1 MTRRYLCESL
11 RDLRVHCG
19 PHAAV
24 WLPARPHSAA
34 GTQDEAG
41 APLGS
46 SDVGDGT
53 VTIDRH
59 EQDALIAAHLPLVG
73 YHVSEM
79 IRRVP
84 AHVQREDLAA
94 AGSLALV
101 QAARAFNPDLGVPF
115 ARYAALRVRGAMVD
129 ELRSMDWAPRATR
142 HRARQLNEVRDRLTA
157 ALSRTPTREELAE
170 ALGADVGVVDA
181 AQGDVERRVLS
192 LDAESAVSAENV
204 ASSELSPEER
214 LLVDERLRYL
224 GAAITELPD
233 RLRTVIEGVYL
244 HDRPVSELADELG
257 VTQSRI
263 SQLRSQAL
271 QLLKDG
277 MNAALEPGLAPAV
290 GASPGVAERRRQAY
304 YASVAARGASV
315 ITRARAAATASVLG
329 AELDAV

>member
-1 MTRRYLCESL
+1 MRPYGCPQDRKRGSL
-11 RDLRVHCG
+11 QTG
-19 PHAAV
+19 GGNT
-24 WLPARPHSAA
+24 PAHRM
-34 GTQDEAG
+34 
-41 APLGS
+41 
-46 SDVGDGT
+46 GDGI

-59 EQDALIAAHLPLVG
+59 EQDALIAANLPLVG

-142 HRARQLNEVRDRLTA
+142 HRARKLNEVRDSLTA

-170 ALGADVGVVDA
+170 ALGSDVATVEA
-181 AQGDVERRVLS
+181 AMGDVERRVLS
-192 LDAESAVSAENV
+192 LDAESAASAENV
-204 ASSELSPEER
+204 ASSALSPEDR

-224 GAAITELPD
+224 TAAIAELPE
-233 RLRTVIEGVYL
+233 RLRVVVEGL
-244 HDRPVSELADELG
+244 FLQDRPVAELADELG

-277 MNAALEPGLAPAV
+277 MNSALDPALAPA
-290 GASPGVAERRRQAY
+290 APTNPGVAERRRQAY
-304 YASVAARGASV
+304 YASVAARGAAVMS
-315 ITRARAAATASVLG
+315 RARVVATAAVLG